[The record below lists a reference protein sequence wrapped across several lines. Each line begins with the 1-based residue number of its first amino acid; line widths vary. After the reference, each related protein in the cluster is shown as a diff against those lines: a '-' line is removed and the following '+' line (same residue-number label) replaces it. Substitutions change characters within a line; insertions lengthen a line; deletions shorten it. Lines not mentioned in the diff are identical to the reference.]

1 MYFLY
6 KEIFQSVVALNYTKL
21 LDPNSG
27 YGLQF
32 LIVIS
37 IFLYFSNKAQSIHQ
51 NFFNFIL
58 FIVFMSLYIGILQTV
73 IYQPEASIAN
83 IDNLSIFNPLDLST
97 LEALF
102 KLSQFSGLY
111 PMQLM
116 QKLKMFRLI

>member
-37 IFLYFSNKAQSIHQ
+37 IFLYFSNKAQSIPQ
-51 NFFNFIL
+51 NFLIL
-58 FIVFMSLYIGILQTV
+58 YYLLYL
-73 IYQPEASIAN
+73 
-83 IDNLSIFNPLDLST
+83 
-97 LEALF
+97 
-102 KLSQFSGLY
+102 
-111 PMQLM
+111 
-116 QKLKMFRLI
+116 

>member
-1 MYFLY
+1 
-6 KEIFQSVVALNYTKL
+6 
-21 LDPNSG
+21 
-27 YGLQF
+27 
-32 LIVIS
+32 
-37 IFLYFSNKAQSIHQ
+37 
-51 NFFNFIL
+51 
-58 FIVFMSLYIGILQTV
+58 MSLYIGILQTV

-83 IDNLSIFNPLDLST
+83 IDNLSIFNPQTYQL

>member
-37 IFLYFSNKAQSIHQ
+37 IFLYFSNKAQSIPPE
-51 NFFNFIL
+51 FF
-58 FIVFMSLYIGILQTV
+58 
-73 IYQPEASIAN
+73 
-83 IDNLSIFNPLDLST
+83 
-97 LEALF
+97 
-102 KLSQFSGLY
+102 
-111 PMQLM
+111 
-116 QKLKMFRLI
+116 